1 MLLYKI
7 FGYKFDWI
15 DVIDISLV
23 VLLVY
28 QFYRHVRG
36 TLGLNIFLGM
46 ILIYLIYKLVKWLH
60 LDILTEVLG
69 AFVSA
74 GVVAMLVVFQPE
86 IRKFLLS
93 LGDIS
98 LSEKLHLPFKLNIS
112 KRQKTREEERLVG
125 EILASL
131 DTMSKSKTGA
141 LLIFN
146 NHFKLHDLTNPG
158 VALHAL
164 VSEKLIES
172 IFNKNS
178 PLHDGAVI
186 IVNNRIIF
194 AGSVLP
200 VSDSPDL
207 PPRAGLRHRSAV
219 GITEHSEAIAIVVSE
234 ETGAISYA
242 KNGKLRTNLPIV
254 EVKQLLTD
262 IVTDRI

>member
-1 MLLYKI
+1 MLLFKI
-7 FGYKFDWI
+7 FGYQLQWI
-15 DVIDISLV
+15 NIIDITLV
-23 VLLVY
+23 LILVY
-28 QFYRHVRG
+28 QFYRRVRG
-36 TLGLNIFLGM
+36 SLGLNIFFGM
-46 ILIYLIYKLVKWLH
+46 ILIYILYKLVKWLQ
-60 LDILTEVLG
+60 LTVLSEILG

-74 GVVAMLVVFQPE
+74 GVIAMLVVFQPE

-98 LSEKLHLPFKLNIS
+98 ISEKLHLPFQLNIS
-112 KRQKTREEERLVG
+112 KRQKTKEEDRLVS
-125 EILASL
+125 EMLSAL
-131 DTMSKSKTGA
+131 DNLSNTKTGA
-141 LLIFN
+141 LLVFN

-164 VSEKLIES
+164 VSEKLLES
-172 IFNKNS
+172 IFNKHS

-219 GITEHSEAIAIVVSE
+219 GITEHSDAVTLVVSE
-234 ETGAISYA
+234 ETGNISYA
-242 KNGKLRTNLPIV
+242 KNGKIRTNLPLV
-254 EVKQLLTD
+254 EVKQLLTE

>member
-1 MLLYKI
+1 
-7 FGYKFDWI
+7 
-15 DVIDISLV
+15 
-23 VLLVY
+23 VLSE
-28 QFYRHVRG
+28 
-36 TLGLNIFLGM
+36 I
-46 ILIYLIYKLVKWLH
+46 
-60 LDILTEVLG
+60 LG

-74 GVVAMLVVFQPE
+74 GVIAMLVVFQPE

-98 LSEKLHLPFKLNIS
+98 ISEKLHLPFQLNIS
-112 KRQKTREEERLVG
+112 KRQKTKEEDRLVS
-125 EILASL
+125 EMLSAL
-131 DTMSKSKTGA
+131 DNLSKTKTGA
-141 LLIFN
+141 LLVFN

-164 VSEKLIES
+164 VSEKLLES
-172 IFNKNS
+172 IFNKHS

-219 GITEHSEAIAIVVSE
+219 GITEHSDAVTLVVSE
-234 ETGAISYA
+234 ETGNISYA
-242 KNGKLRTNLPIV
+242 KNGKIRTNLPLV
-254 EVKQLLTD
+254 EVKQLLTE

>member
-1 MLLYKI
+1 MLLFKI
-7 FGYKFDWI
+7 FGYQLQWI
-15 DVIDISLV
+15 NIIDITLV
-23 VLLVY
+23 LILVY
-28 QFYRHVRG
+28 QFYRRVRG
-36 TLGLNIFLGM
+36 SLGLNIFFGM
-46 ILIYLIYKLVKWLH
+46 ILIYLLYKLVKWLQ
-60 LDILTEVLG
+60 LTVLSEILG

-74 GVVAMLVVFQPE
+74 GVIAMLVVFQPE

-98 LSEKLHLPFKLNIS
+98 ISEKLHLPFQLNIS
-112 KRQKTREEERLVG
+112 KRQKTKEEDRLVS
-125 EILASL
+125 EMLSAL
-131 DTMSKSKTGA
+131 DNLSKTKTGA
-141 LLIFN
+141 LLVFN

-164 VSEKLIES
+164 VSEKLLES
-172 IFNKNS
+172 IFNKHS

-219 GITEHSEAIAIVVSE
+219 GITEHSDAVTLVVSE
-234 ETGAISYA
+234 ETGNISYA
-242 KNGKLRTNLPIV
+242 KNGKIRTNLPLV
-254 EVKQLLTD
+254 EVKQLLTE

>member
-1 MLLYKI
+1 MLLFKI
-7 FGYKFDWI
+7 FGYQLQWI
-15 DVIDISLV
+15 NIIDITLV
-23 VLLVY
+23 LILVY
-28 QFYRHVRG
+28 QFYRRVRG
-36 TLGLNIFLGM
+36 SLGLNIFFGM
-46 ILIYLIYKLVKWLH
+46 ILIYILYKSVKWLQ
-60 LDILTEVLG
+60 LTVLSEILG

-74 GVVAMLVVFQPE
+74 GVIAMLVVFQPE

-98 LSEKLHLPFKLNIS
+98 ISEKLHLPFQLNIS
-112 KRQKTREEERLVG
+112 KRQKTKEEDRLVS
-125 EILASL
+125 EMLSAL
-131 DTMSKSKTGA
+131 DNLSKTKTGA
-141 LLIFN
+141 LLVFN

-164 VSEKLIES
+164 VSEKLLES
-172 IFNKNS
+172 IFNKHS

-219 GITEHSEAIAIVVSE
+219 GITEHSDAVTLVVSE
-234 ETGAISYA
+234 ETGNISYA
-242 KNGKLRTNLPIV
+242 KNGKIRTNLPLV
-254 EVKQLLTD
+254 EVKQLLTE

>member
-1 MLLYKI
+1 
-7 FGYKFDWI
+7 
-15 DVIDISLV
+15 
-23 VLLVY
+23 VLILVY
-28 QFYRHVRG
+28 QFYRRVRG
-36 TLGLNIFLGM
+36 SLGLNIFFGM
-46 ILIYLIYKLVKWLH
+46 ILIYLLYKLVKWLQ
-60 LDILTEVLG
+60 LTVLSEILG

-74 GVVAMLVVFQPE
+74 GVIAMLVVFQPE

-98 LSEKLHLPFKLNIS
+98 ISEKLHLPFQLNIS
-112 KRQKTREEERLVG
+112 KRQKTKEEDRLVS
-125 EILASL
+125 EMLSAL
-131 DTMSKSKTGA
+131 DNLSKTKTGA
-141 LLIFN
+141 LLVFN

-164 VSEKLIES
+164 VSEKLLES
-172 IFNKNS
+172 IFNKHS

-219 GITEHSEAIAIVVSE
+219 GITEHSDAVTLVVSE
-234 ETGAISYA
+234 ETGNISYA
-242 KNGKLRTNLPIV
+242 KNGKIRTNLPLV
-254 EVKQLLTD
+254 EVKQLLTE

>member
-1 MLLYKI
+1 MLLFKI
-7 FGYKFDWI
+7 FGYQLQWI
-15 DVIDISLV
+15 NIIDITLV
-23 VLLVY
+23 LILVY
-28 QFYRHVRG
+28 QFYRRVRG
-36 TLGLNIFLGM
+36 SLGLNIFFGM
-46 ILIYLIYKLVKWLH
+46 ILIYLLYKLVKWLQ
-60 LDILTEVLG
+60 LTVLSEILG

-74 GVVAMLVVFQPE
+74 GVIAMLVVFQPE

-98 LSEKLHLPFKLNIS
+98 ISEKLHLPFQLNIS
-112 KRQKTREEERLVG
+112 KRQKTKEEDRLVS
-125 EILASL
+125 EMLSAL
-131 DTMSKSKTGA
+131 ENLSKTKTGA
-141 LLIFN
+141 LLVFN

-164 VSEKLIES
+164 VSEKLLES
-172 IFNKNS
+172 IFNKHS

-219 GITEHSEAIAIVVSE
+219 GITEHSDAVTLVVSE
-234 ETGAISYA
+234 ETGNISYA
-242 KNGKLRTNLPIV
+242 KNGKIRTNLPLV
-254 EVKQLLTD
+254 EVKQLLTE

>member
-1 MLLYKI
+1 MLLFKI
-7 FGYKFDWI
+7 FGYQLQWI
-15 DVIDISLV
+15 NIIDITLV
-23 VLLVY
+23 LILVY
-28 QFYRHVRG
+28 QFYRRVRG
-36 TLGLNIFLGM
+36 SLGLNIFFGM
-46 ILIYLIYKLVKWLH
+46 ILIYILYKLVKWLQ
-60 LDILTEVLG
+60 LTVLSEILG

-74 GVVAMLVVFQPE
+74 GVIAMLVVFQPE

-98 LSEKLHLPFKLNIS
+98 ISEKLHLPFQLNIS
-112 KRQKTREEERLVG
+112 KRQKTKEEDRLVS
-125 EILASL
+125 EMLSAL
-131 DTMSKSKTGA
+131 DNLSKTKTGA
-141 LLIFN
+141 LLVFN

-164 VSEKLIES
+164 VSEKLLES
-172 IFNKNS
+172 IFNKHS

-219 GITEHSEAIAIVVSE
+219 GITEHSDAVTLVVSE
-234 ETGAISYA
+234 ETGNISYA
-242 KNGKLRTNLPIV
+242 KNGKIRTNLPLV
-254 EVKQLLTD
+254 EVKQLLTE

>member
-1 MLLYKI
+1 
-7 FGYKFDWI
+7 
-15 DVIDISLV
+15 
-23 VLLVY
+23 VLILVY
-28 QFYRHVRG
+28 QFYRRVRG
-36 TLGLNIFLGM
+36 SLGLNIFFGM
-46 ILIYLIYKLVKWLH
+46 ILIYILYKLVKWLQ
-60 LDILTEVLG
+60 LTVLSEILG

-74 GVVAMLVVFQPE
+74 GVIAMLVVFQPE

-98 LSEKLHLPFKLNIS
+98 ISEKLHLPFQLNIS
-112 KRQKTREEERLVG
+112 KRQKTKEEDRLVS
-125 EILASL
+125 EMLSAL
-131 DTMSKSKTGA
+131 DNLSKTKTGA
-141 LLIFN
+141 LLVFN

-164 VSEKLIES
+164 VSEKLLES
-172 IFNKNS
+172 IFNKHS

-219 GITEHSEAIAIVVSE
+219 GITEHSDAVTLVVSE
-234 ETGAISYA
+234 ETGNISYA
-242 KNGKLRTNLPIV
+242 KNGKIRTNLPLV
-254 EVKQLLTD
+254 EVKQLLTE

>member
-1 MLLYKI
+1 MLLFKI
-7 FGYKFDWI
+7 FGYQLQWI
-15 DVIDISLV
+15 SIIDITLV
-23 VLLVY
+23 LILVY
-28 QFYRHVRG
+28 QFYRRVRG
-36 TLGLNIFLGM
+36 SLGLNIFFGM
-46 ILIYLIYKLVKWLH
+46 ILIYILYKLVKWLQ
-60 LDILTEVLG
+60 LTVLSEILG

-74 GVVAMLVVFQPE
+74 GVIAMLVVFQPE

-98 LSEKLHLPFKLNIS
+98 ISEKLHLPFQLNIS
-112 KRQKTREEERLVG
+112 KRQKTKEEDRLVS
-125 EILASL
+125 EMLSAL
-131 DTMSKSKTGA
+131 DNLSKTKTGA
-141 LLIFN
+141 LLVFN

-164 VSEKLIES
+164 VSEKLLES
-172 IFNKNS
+172 IFNKHS

-219 GITEHSEAIAIVVSE
+219 GITEHSDAVTLVVSE
-234 ETGAISYA
+234 ETGNISYA
-242 KNGKLRTNLPIV
+242 KNGKIRTNLPLV
-254 EVKQLLTD
+254 EVKQLLTE